1 MIDANFG
8 VFLFYNKINK
18 YSFDINYD
26 SILIAMQNM
35 RINISKYNLY
45 SAQYGLI
52 YLEILLVNENNS
64 LNLPMNTNEY
74 DSQHE
79 SILSNI
85 YIN

>member
-1 MIDANFG
+1 
-8 VFLFYNKINK
+8 
-18 YSFDINYD
+18 
-26 SILIAMQNM
+26 MQNM